1 MRRST
6 LLTLAGFV
14 LLVLA
19 AINYIPSW
27 FGSAPQGMEQMGAA
41 PVSVAQ
47 VMARRVQSWKSF
59 SGRLVA
65 VDRAEVRPQV
75 SGIIQSVHFT
85 NGAQVKKGDLLFT
98 IDPRPFMAEVGRAE
112 GALASAEA
120 EHTLASKEMERA
132 EGLIQN
138 KVIPQREYERRQ
150 NALRVAKASLQSA
163 KAAMQVAKLNLAY
176 TKVTAPISGMV
187 SRAEITAGN
196 LVEINTGAPLLTT
209 VVANSPIYADFEMDE
224 TTFLTYAQRA
234 EVDDDAIPVRLE
246 LSNGGIKT
254 GFIESFDN
262 HLDSATGTIRAR
274 AVFENADG
282 TLVPG
287 LFARITVG
295 GASDIDA
302 ILITDRAVGTDQNK
316 KFVLVVGDD
325 NIVAYREVKLG
336 GMADKLRIV
345 TEGLKAGEKIVVN
358 GLQRAR
364 PGTPVIPEVVPMDAP
379 EAAPAAAP
387 AAAPTAEAAPE
398 AAAPEEAE

>member
-1 MRRST
+1 MQRST
-6 LLTLAGFV
+6 VLTLAGLV
-14 LLVLA
+14 LLILA
-19 AINYIPSW
+19 AINYVPGW
-27 FGSAPQGMEQMGAA
+27 FGSAPQDMGQMGAA

-47 VMARRVQSWKSF
+47 VVSRRVQSWKSF

-65 VDRAEVRPQV
+65 VDKAEVRPQV

-98 IDPRPFMAEVGRAE
+98 IDPRPFTAEVNRAE

-187 SRAEITAGN
+187 GRAEITAGN
-196 LVEINTGAPLLTT
+196 LVEVNMGAPLLTS

-224 TTFLTYAQRA
+224 TTYLTYARRPA
-234 EVDDDAIPVRLE
+234 ADDDAIPVRLE
-246 LSNGGIKT
+246 LGSGNAAAHT
-254 GFIESFDN
+254 GVIESFDN

-295 GASDIDA
+295 GASEVEA
-302 ILITDRAVGTDQNK
+302 LLITDRAVGTDQNK

-325 NIVAYREVKLG
+325 GIVNYREVKLG

-364 PGTPVIPEVVPMDAP
+364 PGTPVTPEIVPMDAP
-379 EAAPAAAP
+379 DAVPAVPP
-387 AAAPTAEAAPE
+387 AEVAPE
-398 AAAPEEAE
+398 AAAPEEKE

>member
-14 LLVLA
+14 LLILA
-19 AINYIPSW
+19 AINYVPGW
-27 FGSAPQGMEQMGAA
+27 FGSAPQGMDQMGAA

-47 VMARRVQSWKSF
+47 VISRRVQSWKSF

-75 SGIIQSVHFT
+75 SGIIEAVHFT

-98 IDPRPFMAEVGRAE
+98 IDSRPFTAEVNRAA

-120 EHTLASKEMERA
+120 EHTLAAKEMERA

-224 TTFLTYAQRA
+224 TTFLTYTRRA
-234 EVDDDAIPVRLE
+234 VVDDDAIPVRLE
-246 LSNGGIKT
+246 LGSGSAAVHT
-254 GFIESFDN
+254 GVIESFDN

-274 AVFENADG
+274 AMFENTDG

-295 GASDIDA
+295 SANDVDA

-316 KFVLVVGDD
+316 KFVLAVGDD

-336 GMADKLRIV
+336 GMADGLRIV
-345 TEGLKAGEKIVVN
+345 TEGLKAGDKIVVN

-364 PGTPVIPEVVPMDAP
+364 PGTPVIPEMVPMDAP
-379 EAAPAAAP
+379 AATPAAAP
-387 AAAPTAEAAPE
+387 AAEAAPE
-398 AAAPEEAE
+398 AAAPAEAE